1 MRNWVQFSMKLILN
15 KNGENMIKNIVFDLG
30 NVILKES
37 PNIVLNQIKMDKKQY
52 ESIKNNFFK
61 DWKALDLGESTL
73 KEQLDKC
80 KFDFEIDSK
89 IEEKLLH
96 YYKYRPFNTEVLEL
110 INDLKGKGY
119 KIYILSNNNKE
130 AEEYLLKLPD
140 FEVFDGWIFSCDYQ
154 ILKPDSKIYNI
165 LFESYNLKPEEC
177 FFVDD
182 SKRNV
187 ETGEE
192 LGMTGFVLDHENN
205 GINELRIELE
215 KVL

>member
-96 YYKYRPFNTEVLEL
+96 YYKYRPFNTEVFEL
-110 INDLKGKGY
+110 INDMK
-119 KIYILSNNNKE
+119 
-130 AEEYLLKLPD
+130 
-140 FEVFDGWIFSCDYQ
+140 
-154 ILKPDSKIYNI
+154 
-165 LFESYNLKPEEC
+165 
-177 FFVDD
+177 
-182 SKRNV
+182 
-187 ETGEE
+187 
-192 LGMTGFVLDHENN
+192 
-205 GINELRIELE
+205 
-215 KVL
+215 